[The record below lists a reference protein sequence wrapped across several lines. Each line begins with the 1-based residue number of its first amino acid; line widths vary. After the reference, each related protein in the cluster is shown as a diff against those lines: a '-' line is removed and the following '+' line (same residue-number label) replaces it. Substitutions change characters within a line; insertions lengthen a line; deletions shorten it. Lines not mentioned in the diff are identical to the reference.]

1 MLFYN
6 NLCLSSV
13 ANATFVIFLLN
24 CFYSISNNTYPLSVK
39 ILCKQFNGFCHS
51 PQDFH
56 LCIIQCSRTHCV
68 RRSER
73 SSCGCTGVS
82 LSDRTGHGDKRG
94 QVFYKNTDRLSL
106 AFAGERS
113 WRICFNGSLS
123 VKGIE
128 LLYSVV
134 KEHKR
139 RKSSFLYIALEKS
152 KSVTNIQNFFLFLYH
167 IGKESVILL
176 SC

>member
-1 MLFYN
+1 MGYFSHSIYFLQLHRIYAIVCFAFSSITSVRSSSIVFPFSEKCSFTTIFVFPLLPMPRLLFVFS
-6 NLCLSSV
+6 CLV
-13 ANATFVIFLLN
+13 FT
-24 CFYSISNNTYPLSVK
+24 ISAITHTPLSVK
-39 ILCKQFNGFCHS
+39 IFSKQFNGFCHS

-82 LSDRTGHGDKRG
+82 LSDSTGHSDKRG

-113 WRICFNGSLS
+113 WRIYFNGLLS
-123 VKGIE
+123 V
-128 LLYSVV
+128 
-134 KEHKR
+134 
-139 RKSSFLYIALEKS
+139 
-152 KSVTNIQNFFLFLYH
+152 
-167 IGKESVILL
+167 
-176 SC
+176 

>member
-13 ANATFVIFLLN
+13 SNATLVIFVLN
-24 CFYSISNNTYPLSVK
+24 CFYSIINNTYPLSVK
-39 ILCKQFNGFCHS
+39 LVSKQFNGFCHS

-73 SSCGCTGVS
+73 SNCGCTGVS
-82 LSDRTGHGDKRG
+82 LSDRAVHGDKRG

-123 VKGIE
+123 V
-128 LLYSVV
+128 
-134 KEHKR
+134 
-139 RKSSFLYIALEKS
+139 
-152 KSVTNIQNFFLFLYH
+152 
-167 IGKESVILL
+167 
-176 SC
+176 

>member
-1 MLFYN
+1 MLFYY

-13 ANATFVIFLLN
+13 ANATLAIFLLN
-24 CFYSISNNTYPLSVK
+24 CFYSIINNTYPLSVK
-39 ILCKQFNGFCHS
+39 LVSKQFNGFCHS

-73 SSCGCTGVS
+73 SNCGCTGVS

-106 AFAGERS
+106 TFAGERS

-123 VKGIE
+123 VKRIE

-134 KEHKR
+134 KERLKEENHLSYIPCWKR
-139 RKSSFLYIALEKS
+139 GEM
-152 KSVTNIQNFFLFLYH
+152 
-167 IGKESVILL
+167 
-176 SC
+176 